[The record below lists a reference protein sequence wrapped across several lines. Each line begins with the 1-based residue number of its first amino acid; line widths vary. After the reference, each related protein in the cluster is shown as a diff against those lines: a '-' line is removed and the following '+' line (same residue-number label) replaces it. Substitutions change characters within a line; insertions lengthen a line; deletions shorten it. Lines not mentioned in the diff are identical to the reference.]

1 MKLAWA
7 MCLLVLL
14 SGCSSAV
21 KPTAKAT
28 TASSPS
34 PSASSP
40 AEGVINIPDEY
51 PDPPI
56 TITPKPG
63 HIAVRSTV
71 RRYALIA
78 TDTLPRIEPG
88 TNTSEKMWDCDGWG
102 LITPATAGGKAA
114 RALGWRVTGEQPLG
128 SLTAV
133 TILRHYYSMPGV
145 PCMPATINI
154 VFYEG
159 DAVVAMLHPA
169 RGFWWLVPDGLQPMK
184 GGALRVATSLPA
196 PPIGDLTLSGNVLR
210 LDETAPF
217 DTVCDGHVR
226 FPNLFHK
233 PIEEARAILL
243 QGGWRPYRPNGPIDR
258 ERNSHEYVTYYRE
271 GITEIDTCAVDSVGQ
286 CLFYYRS
293 PRGVL
298 RLMTGQI
305 NGEYGDRVIDYGL
318 QCRDRA
324 GKLARAPWR

>member
-1 MKLAWA
+1 MKLAAWA

-21 KPTAKAT
+21 EPTAQAT
-28 TASSPS
+28 TAPS

-40 AEGVINIPDEY
+40 GKGLIDISDEY

-63 HIAVRSTV
+63 RIAVRSTV

-88 TNTSEKMWDCDGWG
+88 TNTSSKMRDCDAWG
-102 LITPATAGGKAA
+102 TITPITAGGKAA

-128 SLTAV
+128 GLTAV
-133 TILRHYYSMPGV
+133 TILRHYYSMAGL

-159 DAVVAMLHPA
+159 NVVVAMLHPA

-184 GGALRVATSLPA
+184 GGALRVTTSLPA

-217 DTVCDGHVR
+217 DTLCDGQVR

-233 PIEEARAILL
+233 PIGEARVILL
-243 QGGWRPYRPNGPIDR
+243 RAGWRPYRPNGPIDR
-258 ERNSHEYVTYYRE
+258 ERNGHEYVTYYRE

-305 NGEYGDRVIDYGL
+305 NDEYGDRVIDYGL
-318 QCRDRA
+318 RCRDRA
-324 GKLARAPWR
+324 GKLAPDPW